1 MERHKK
7 SIAIVVVFV
16 LALSAF
22 GIMAYA
28 YDNEATSTL
37 LGVTIKGRNYI
48 SDNQKSSSA
57 TSWTSSMYSDVTVN
71 ADFYWYD
78 FDLLVFGSTN
88 LAGGG
93 GGSWTVSAPTLDPR
107 RYYKVVSDH
116 DFWVSG
122 QHSGFSGIMIDLSPY
137 P

>member
-7 SIAIVVVFV
+7 SIAIVVVFA

-28 YDNEATSTL
+28 YDNEVTSTL
-37 LGVTIKGRNYI
+37 YGVTIKGKNYI
-48 SDNQKSSSA
+48 SSDRKSSSS
-57 TSWTSSMYSDVTVN
+57 TSWTSSMSADVTVN

-78 FDLLVFGSTN
+78 FALREFGTTN

-93 GGSWTVSAPTLDPR
+93 SGSWIVSVPFISSR
-107 RYYKVVSDH
+107 EYYRVISDH

-122 QHSGFSGIMIDLSPY
+122 HHSGFDDLTLDITSNP
-137 P
+137 